1 MKNILRVL
9 GKLGKGGATIAGAV
23 LGVGGVTL
31 GGTDVLGCVEQI
43 TKSTPDVLTAAGLA
57 LLIFG
62 VGRKAGA
69 VASAATK

>member
-1 MKNILRVL
+1 MKGVLRFI

-31 GGTDVLGCVEQI
+31 GGSDILDCFSKI
-43 TKSTPDVLTAAGLA
+43 TSAPADTLTAIGLA
-57 LLIFG
+57 LLLFG

-69 VASAATK
+69 IAGKESL